1 MDHFEEYKTSK
12 TIGAWTERK
21 AKAEFKKDPYRMWS
35 VLLRFKDVKGQTTLV
50 EKVAIEIEG
59 LLSYNNVD
67 SILQD
72 EIMESAQNVI
82 NLVNANKAKK

>member
-1 MDHFEEYKTSK
+1 MDHFEEYKTSR
-12 TIGAWTERK
+12 TISAWTESE
-21 AKAEFKKDPYRMWS
+21 AKKEAKKDPYRMWS
-35 VLLRFKDVKGQTTLV
+35 VLLRFKDVKGKTTLV

-67 SILQD
+67 FILQD

-82 NLVNANKAKK
+82 NLVHANKTKK